1 MSFGFLVYRRDLPGG
16 RSVMIA
22 LEDEG
27 AEVVGRLR
35 IERRTDPERQKSGMP
50 PVIAEAR
57 GATRGE
63 VMSRLRSIAES
74 DDQLGELLEDW
85 AARRR

>member
-1 MSFGFLVYRRDLPGG
+1 MPFGFLVYRRDLPGG
-16 RSVMIA
+16 RFVMIA
-22 LEDEG
+22 LEAEG

-35 IERRTDPERQKSGMP
+35 LERRTDPVRQGSGMP

-57 GATRGE
+57 GATRNE
-63 VMSRLRSIAES
+63 VLDRLRSIAES
-74 DDQLGELLEDW
+74 DEQLGGLLEDW

>member
-1 MSFGFLVYRRDLPGG
+1 MPFGFLVYRRDLPGG
-16 RSVMIA
+16 RFVMIA

-27 AEVVGRLR
+27 SEVVGRLR
-35 IERRTDPERQKSGMP
+35 LERRTDPERQSSGMP

-57 GATRGE
+57 GATRNE
-63 VMSRLRSIAES
+63 VLARLRSIAES
-74 DDQLGELLEDW
+74 DEQLGDLLEDW